1 MDYKKVYNELI
12 DNAKAQHIEGYYE
25 THHIVPKAEGGSDDN
40 TNLVKLTARQHYI
53 AHLLLAKIYDDFKMY
68 SAVTFMQTGRIK
80 SRKFKFNSRLYE
92 KMREEFAKKLSLY
105 KKGKPTWNKGK
116 KMSKEFCLKS
126 SLAHKG
132 IKLNQSSYDKMA
144 ASMSKLV
151 WITNGRKSRR
161 IKLDESIPA
170 GWHKGRDNKMKANLS
185 KSTLGRQANNKGKKL
200 SAETK
205 AKISKSITSSRWWN
219 NGVVERQAKE
229 CPDGFI
235 AGRLKK
241 KRSSE

>member
-1 MDYKKVYNELI
+1 M
-12 DNAKAQHIEGYYE
+12 
-25 THHIVPKAEGGSDDN
+25 PKSEGGSDGKA
-40 TNLVKLTARQHYI
+40 NLVRLSAREHYI
-53 AHLLLAKIYDDFKMY
+53 AHLLLAKIYDDYKMY
-68 SAVTFMQTGRIK
+68 SALIYMQTGRHK
-80 SRKFKFNSRLYE
+80 SRNFKFNSRLYE
-92 KMREEFAKKLSLY
+92 KMRIAFANKLSRH

-132 IKLNQSSYDKMA
+132 IRLNQSAYDKMA

-161 IKLDESIPA
+161 IKPDESIPV

-185 KSTLGRQANNKGKKL
+185 KSTIGRQANNKGKKL

-205 AKISKSITSSRWWN
+205 RKISESVKTAMHKPAVRRKFLN
-219 NGVVERQAKE
+219 AM
-229 CPDGFI
+229 
-235 AGRLKK
+235 K
-241 KRSSE
+241 KRKARS